1 MFNYC
6 TKLNELN
13 LEKFDT
19 NNCNSFDSVF
29 AGVNNIKIK
38 INESKNK
45 KLLAKINGDHTI
57 IKP

>member
-6 TKLNELN
+6 TGLKELN

-19 NNCNSFDSVF
+19 NKCVYFDSVF

-38 INESKNK
+38 INENRNK
-45 KLLAKINGDHTI
+45 KLLAKINGEHTI
-57 IKP
+57 INK